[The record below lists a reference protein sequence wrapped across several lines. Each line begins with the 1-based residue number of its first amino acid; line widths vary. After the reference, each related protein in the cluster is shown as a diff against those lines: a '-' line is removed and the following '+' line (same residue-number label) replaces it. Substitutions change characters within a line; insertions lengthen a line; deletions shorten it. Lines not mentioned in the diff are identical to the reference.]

1 MGIKNIAFPFINV
14 SGFSI
19 TELSLLHIM
28 VSSLKNMMKH
38 VLIPC
43 GLATGVDGAPE
54 SLHKVRKRILHV
66 NNKLPGVA
74 RVKTPRCIKG
84 RRSWKGTDA
93 VSFSLPH
100 RWAKF
105 C

>member
-1 MGIKNIAFPFINV
+1 
-14 SGFSI
+14 
-19 TELSLLHIM
+19 M

-54 SLHKVRKRILHV
+54 SLHKVRKRILYV

-84 RRSWKGTDA
+84 RLFFPL
-93 VSFSLPH
+93 SFS
-100 RWAKF
+100 RNDQTKN
-105 C
+105 